1 MITIALVLLWQWPF
15 SVMSSYIGL
24 NGSRVARFSIASTG
38 LPQTDSVQFIL
49 IDKDGNQTDTIN
61 CYVTP
66 GEKLTLEGDVLS
78 FAPWLNIFGLH
89 SGYKPTALKG
99 CALDPKHKD
108 IHTVFIL
115 NDGGDGFFSWLQ
127 EQKWLSFLAEAHYEK
142 SSFLQVTLTAKNYT
156 VYTSQQGLYVEASN

>member
-1 MITIALVLLWQWPF
+1 MHQHKSSGYRHQSPSYGGQKPKAKGWRHWKRWLVASMITIALVLLWQWPF

-99 CALDPKHKD
+99 CALDPKH
-108 IHTVFIL
+108 
-115 NDGGDGFFSWLQ
+115 
-127 EQKWLSFLAEAHYEK
+127 
-142 SSFLQVTLTAKNYT
+142 
-156 VYTSQQGLYVEASN
+156 